1 MTDSNLPS
9 LANDLNAPDN
19 VNDSNLSESLADID
33 LDPSSS
39 SEDKR
44 SREESEAAAEETDQ
58 SSPPTKRQRRGEEED
73 EEEMDDENT
82 SEQQEVVQESEE
94 NRGDESQQQPE
105 QRILQDDVDNSED
118 ASQRHETA
126 QDDVEIGSSLENNDN
141 SSHPVDSEPY
151 QPVDANIYSPTV
163 SIAEGSMISFEISP
177 GNFDDMPPLVPLD
190 QQQQDAGRISEV
202 SFGGGDADSSAYS
215 AMLVSFLI
223 QAERNR
229 RMNNTRNRRRRRRR
243 SLTPRPEWRTGMPNR
258 PYPRSFITGR
268 EYIRRVM
275 SEPNEL
281 SDGEN

>member
-1 MTDSNLPS
+1 MTDSNLS
-9 LANDLNAPDN
+9 SITNDLNEPDN
-19 VNDSNLSESLADID
+19 VNDSNLSESLADVD

-58 SSPPTKRQRRGEEED
+58 SSPPNKRQRCGEEDD
-73 EEEMDDENT
+73 EEEMDDEDT

-94 NRGDESQQQPE
+94 NRGDESQQQPQ

-118 ASQRHETA
+118 ASQQHETV
-126 QDDVEIGSSLENNDN
+126 QDDVEIGSSLESNVE
-141 SSHPVDSEPY
+141 SSHPVDGEPIN
-151 QPVDANIYSPTV
+151 ANIYSPTV

-190 QQQQDAGRISEV
+190 QQQDSNPV
-202 SFGGGDADSSAYS
+202 SGGGEIDSSAYS
-215 AMLVSFLI
+215 AVLVSFLV

-229 RMNNTRNRRRRRRR
+229 RTNNTRNRRRRRRR

-281 SDGEN
+281 SDEER